1 MLNLSLNELKLIAKS
16 ISIRDYSN
24 KSKDELTK
32 VLSEPESKINFLKL
46 RIQKIREIFNK
57 LKDRFSKPKLKEIK
71 INIYENKKNIY
82 TQKIK
87 EIEINLPELE
97 ESFSKLKKYYDYGQ
111 IEYEGI
117 RDVRNL
123 FNLSID

>member
-1 MLNLSLNELKLIAKS
+1 MLNLSLNELKLKAKS
-16 ISIRDYSN
+16 ISIRDYSK
-24 KSKDELTK
+24 KSKYELTK

-46 RIQKIREIFNK
+46 RIQKIREKFNK

-87 EIEINLPELE
+87 EIEINLSELE
-97 ESFSKLKKYYDYGQ
+97 EIFSKLKKYYDYGQ
-111 IEYEGI
+111 IEYKGI